1 MSSDK
6 PDTSTRR
13 RRIAGERPATKRQDD
28 PSLGLRRSA
37 DSRRKPGRNGA
48 DRRGPNDGSSSSAWR
63 PSHQTLMWFVPLCV
77 LAVVATG
84 LAIGLGILEQRTE
97 DDVAAAAAREDAVAP
112 AGQATEALL
121 SFRYDTLDEE
131 LRSEQDLMTD
141 SYADEFLE
149 VFPDEAM
156 DLTTE
161 AQATVESTVLAAA
174 PLECGEECSS
184 GLVEVL
190 VYVNTESAVAGQS
203 PEVSPNRAV
212 VTMQREGDAWLV
224 GGIELF

>member
-1 MSSDK
+1 
-6 PDTSTRR
+6 
-13 RRIAGERPATKRQDD
+13 
-28 PSLGLRRSA
+28 
-37 DSRRKPGRNGA
+37 
-48 DRRGPNDGSSSSAWR
+48 
-63 PSHQTLMWFVPLCV
+63 VPLCV

-84 LAIGLGILEQRTE
+84 LAIGLGVLEQRTD

-112 AGQATEALL
+112 AGHAAETLL

-141 SYADEFLE
+141 SYADEFLN
-149 VFPDEAM
+149 VFPDQAL
-156 DLTTE
+156 DLTTQT
-161 AQATVESTVLAAA
+161 QATVESTVLAAA
-174 PLECGEECSS
+174 PLECGEECSAAT
-184 GLVEVL
+184 VEVL
-190 VYVNTESAVAGQS
+190 VYVNTEATVAGQS